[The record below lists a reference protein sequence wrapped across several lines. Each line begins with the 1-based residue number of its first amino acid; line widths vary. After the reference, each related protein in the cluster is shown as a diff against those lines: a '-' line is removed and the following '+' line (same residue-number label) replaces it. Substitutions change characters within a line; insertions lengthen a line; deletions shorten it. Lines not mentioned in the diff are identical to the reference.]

1 MTLWR
6 SSAETGPGDAMLD
19 FTSSLEQDRRLYP
32 YDIRGSIAWAEALE
46 RLGVYESAELQQ
58 VVETLNDIK
67 AELDAGELE
76 LDPELEDI
84 HMNIEAELSKRLPE
98 LGSRLHT
105 GRSRNDQ
112 VLVDVKLYLQDC
124 SVELENGLL
133 SLLKALLEKA
143 GGEAGTP
150 LPGATHLQPAQPV
163 SLSHYLLAF
172 FEKFRR
178 DYQRLQKNKDELS
191 VLPLGSGALAGS
203 GFKIDRQFLAE
214 QLGFERLSR
223 NSLDTVSE
231 RDFMLDYLHFLT
243 LLGLHASRL
252 AEDWIIW
259 STPAF
264 DFCRLDDKF
273 TTGSSIMPQKK
284 NPDAL
289 ELIRGRS
296 SRLLAAYQGLASLLK
311 AQPLA
316 YNRDLQEDKL
326 HLFRAL
332 DAVSWFSLLPEMIS
346 TTTFNREKMASATE
360 MNFLAATDLADYL
373 VERGLP
379 FRRAHNV
386 VRELVEKARRQD
398 KKLSQL
404 ELSEYQS
411 AASEFEQDVYDF
423 IDPVACMKRRDVY
436 GGTAPRRVQEALD
449 EAGGWLQEVN
459 NND

>member
-6 SSAETGPGDAMLD
+6 SSEESGPGESMLD
-19 FTSSLEQDRRLYP
+19 FTSSLDLDRRLYP
-32 YDIRGSIAWAEALE
+32 YDIRGSIAWARALE
-46 RLGVYESAELQQ
+46 RLGVYEPGESQQ
-58 VVETLNDIK
+58 VVDTLNAIK
-67 AELDAGELE
+67 AELDAGELQ
-76 LDPELEDI
+76 LDPGLEDI
-84 HMNIEAELSKRLPE
+84 HMNIEAELTERLPE

-112 VLVDVKLYLQDC
+112 VLVDVKLYLKDC
-124 SVELENGLL
+124 TTDLETGILT
-133 SLLKALLEKA
+133 LLKALLGKA
-143 GGEAGTP
+143 EGETETP

-178 DYQRLQKNKDELS
+178 DYCRLQKIKDELD

-203 GFKIDRQFLAE
+203 GFKIDRQFLAD
-214 QLGFERLSR
+214 QLDFARLSR
-223 NSLDTVSE
+223 NSLDAVSE
-231 RDFMLDYLHFLT
+231 RDFMLDYLHSLT
-243 LLGLHASRL
+243 TLALHASRL
-252 AEDWIIW
+252 AEDWITW

-264 DFCRLDDKF
+264 DFCQLAEQY

-296 SRLLAAYQGLASLLK
+296 SRLFAAYQGMASLLK

-316 YNRDLQEDKL
+316 YNRDLQEDKF

-332 DAVSWFSLLPEMIS
+332 DALSWLKLLPEIIS
-346 TTTFNREKMASATE
+346 TTTFNRKKMAAATE
-360 MNFLAATDLADYL
+360 VNFLAATDLADYL
-373 VERGLP
+373 VEKGEP
-379 FRRAHNV
+379 FRRAHNI
-386 VRELVEKARRQD
+386 VRELVEKARRQE

-404 ELSEYQS
+404 DLNEYQS
-411 AASEFEQDVYDF
+411 LSAKFEQDIYDY
-423 IDPVACMKRRDVY
+423 IDPLACMERRDVY
-436 GGTAPRRVQEALD
+436 GGTAPRRVRAALA
-449 EAGGWLQEVN
+449 EAGDWLQEVN